1 MKTYLIAALALLT
14 ISTLAFAQKKKT
26 IKKVAN
32 KTTIATSTTTTGSA
46 KSENEIE
53 WLTWEEAQKRMAVS
67 PKKVYVDI
75 YTDWCGWCKV
85 MEKKTFTNKHVI
97 KYIND
102 NFYAIRFNSEKDD
115 NITFKGKLYTIKNGS
130 NELAVELMRGAM
142 SYPTSIF
149 FEENFTN
156 PQPVPGYLDIKNI
169 QPILNYLGGNHQ
181 KTTPYQDYQKAFVI
195 TWE

>member
-115 NITFKGKLYTIKNGS
+115 NITFKGKLYTIKNGF

-149 FEENFTN
+149 FEENFAN